1 MSCMK
6 AWLQGCATQWT
17 CMHLAELVTGACT
30 PLTCLLHAHLS
41 QMHIT
46 ASCHPPTSHASALH
60 VCLCYST
67 ETDKLPSLQL
77 SRKKNQNHV
86 RDPTK
91 WTMQTNL
98 TWCVWVHGSHQD
110 KSWNCPLYC
119 KVFSTF
125 SMQSLNTGCTAS
137 SFSVQKKRTFCIPF
151 SSNKGKMRLTHVGP
165 ILKVWIWM
173 KHKDGELWEKGEKY
187 RWEYLHLLSSSASRL
202 PQERRSTLP
211 PSGTEILHP
220 SQWKRAES
228 VIKKHKCEVFK
239 FWVQAET
246 CILRS
251 SINQSLG
258 RKMTE
263 ADRFLCVWKR
273 PCVCVVDFQLLARSQ
288 ELIRPAC
295 SADDLTP
302 EDHHVWDCWLMAEV
316 DFPRSFAL
324 FILHIHT
331 HAQTHT
337 SKFPAN
343 RSWTPALSPGRKFD
357 WFRIFFS
364 FLQAFRFNMQLE
376 HTSPCVHACVCLHV
390 SGLSCTVWESIQ
402 LKTLLSFLYLL
413 LQSACQSPS

>member
-1 MSCMK
+1 MK

-98 TWCVWVHGSHQD
+98 TWCVWVHASHHD
-110 KSWNCPLYC
+110 KCWNCPLYC

-137 SFSVQKKRTFCIPF
+137 SFSVQKKRTFWIPF

-173 KHKDGELWEKGEKY
+173 KHKNCEKRVKSTGENIFIFFPPLPLVSHKNADPHCPHQARKFSIRLSEKEQKVLSKSTNVRSLNFGSRQRPAYSALLLIKVLGEK
-187 RWEYLHLLSSSASRL
+187 WL
-202 PQERRSTLP
+202 
-211 PSGTEILHP
+211 
-220 SQWKRAES
+220 KRTD
-228 VIKKHKCEVFK
+228 F
-239 FWVQAET
+239 
-246 CILRS
+246 
-251 SINQSLG
+251 
-258 RKMTE
+258 
-263 ADRFLCVWKR
+263 CVY
-273 PCVCVVDFQLLARSQ
+273 
-288 ELIRPAC
+288 
-295 SADDLTP
+295 
-302 EDHHVWDCWLMAEV
+302 VW
-316 DFPRSFAL
+316 
-324 FILHIHT
+324 
-331 HAQTHT
+331 
-337 SKFPAN
+337 
-343 RSWTPALSPGRKFD
+343 WT
-357 WFRIFFS
+357 FS
-364 FLQAFRFNMQLE
+364 F
-376 HTSPCVHACVCLHV
+376 
-390 SGLSCTVWESIQ
+390 
-402 LKTLLSFLYLL
+402 
-413 LQSACQSPS
+413 

>member
-1 MSCMK
+1 MHEGMTPGLRHTVNMYAPGWAGHWGVYTPDMLATCTSVTDAHHSILSPSHISCF
-6 AWLQGCATQWT
+6 CPP
-17 CMHLAELVTGACT
+17 CVS
-30 PLTCLLHAHLS
+30 LLLYWNRQAA
-41 QMHIT
+41 IT
-46 ASCHPPTSHASALH
+46 A
-60 VCLCYST
+60 VV
-67 ETDKLPSLQL
+67 KK
-77 SRKKNQNHV
+77 KKNQNHV

-98 TWCVWVHGSHQD
+98 TWCVWVHGSHHD
-110 KSWNCPLYC
+110 KCWNCPLYC

-137 SFSVQKKRTFCIPF
+137 SFSVQKKRTFWTPF

-263 ADRFLCVWKR
+263 ADRFLCVWKC

-316 DFPRSFAL
+316 DFPSSFAL

-331 HAQTHT
+331 HAQIQT
-337 SKFPAN
+337 SKFPAK

-357 WFRIFFS
+357 WFRIVFFS
-364 FLQAFRFNMQLE
+364 SYKHLGLTCSWSTQAHVCM
-376 HTSPCVHACVCLHV
+376 HACVCM
-390 SGLSCTVWESIQ
+390 
-402 LKTLLSFLYLL
+402 
-413 LQSACQSPS
+413 